1 MANFQAPGRMS
12 GRTYNF
18 NIRGDLPSETE
29 RTRIAQYIAQQE
41 DVFAQQYQDTMGQPL
56 AAPESERGAIGR
68 GFERGKSSAYSTLG
82 SAVEYA
88 GSGMGLE
95 SLRDFGAG
103 MRQSGDTAGFL
114 KDLSMPAETR
124 WEDVNGIGSFGS
136 YLGESLGQTAPIT
149 GGVIAGGLAAAG
161 AVLLAPETA
170 AAAGI
175 GTGLASI
182 LGGTAVGTPFAFGS
196 NVQRQEAEVKAGR
209 RAAVDPGAALVAA
222 VGQSALDAISD
233 RITLIGSGLVKPAKN
248 IFVRGLVG
256 TAESAAAEGLTE
268 VGQQIIERQQAG
280 LSLTDDAAIKEY
292 LDAGIAGGLIG
303 GVVGGPLAAVGAHG
317 RSDDIGENGP
327 PAGTNQPPTTPPAP
341 GEPGAVPTQAP
352 PAPGK
357 PSADASVTPE
367 GAPAAAPPVIT
378 PADLKTLGI
387 HHGSGLAKYVRNTPN
402 PDPVKVKEL
411 LTSYIANPKNADK
424 FSAITAFMDSIGQ
437 PAVQETPKETSTE
450 IAPAVV
456 PPADLTDEVAVPP
469 SGTTGTAPTG
479 TEGWKLHLNP
489 VPGSEQAISDY
500 LTEKGIPHKVG
511 QNSDQ
516 VGKGMTVYIGAK
528 DAANALANDLNSR
541 FNDSLKDAEGEVLYD
556 DTPLAGKVWGRFDIG
571 KKDADFHQYGKEG
584 IPFLAE
590 DMGQLN
596 YAKDRTG
603 ASDEARNRADAILK
617 RRYGAFYTGTPV
629 EQAVAETTAAKEI
642 TPAGTLEDT
651 AKAWDTQN
659 RTNRSDAWFEGNVTT
674 NAAFKAVEKEGNFIP
689 AHGMSK
695 APTLSQGLKQ
705 LTTMLDGGIDAKRT
719 LNTAPLT
726 AIPGSSS
733 TTPGGY
739 AYRDGPFIVTFR
751 QGLAG
756 QPTSADITGVLVN
769 PANAEIAA
777 QLQAKYPN
785 LTIRTFDAVADVV
798 AASKTKSEVQNGEV
812 VNDEAIGAGP
822 ENAGLGE
829 ENVGAKPNTVEPA
842 ADAEKVIDT
851 GLDTPADG
859 TDGLG
864 EPAGE
869 QPAALDL
876 GVALGIDPKTPL
888 TDLTGRQVDA
898 VSTALSETYGKNYTT
913 SQLLQLQDELRA
925 RNVAVEEAANVAA
938 QEKLT
943 ARITELSEQETVKSA
958 ENAAKARSYPK
969 AVLDR
974 IKVAYKKFFDDA
986 QPTTA
991 GREKL
996 KDFTTSADKEKIL
1009 TLLTKEK
1016 PSGVKGGSAYDYF
1029 SKFYR
1034 PIDALDLLAQH
1045 IADPNEKRA
1054 RADNKTAEEVS
1065 AEKAEQKADVTGF
1078 KNAVNIAEDAYF
1090 KGLGGSSATKAEAWV
1105 RAEGNLD
1112 PTTVAAF
1119 DALITA
1125 KEKAL
1130 AEAAKRR
1137 VQNAMYTAFFEA
1149 DVNEQVSDENANEA
1163 LVNTRTKAKAVI
1175 KAAKNLEVTD
1185 TSSAPTTLSQVVGAI
1200 RAAESKPVSLP
1211 KLPWHKRVLS
1221 TAMALE
1227 QSLANHVVNFLE
1239 NNNLMAAMR
1248 GISETSSDPRLSIL
1262 SMRLRNYV
1270 KDTQVRMV
1278 DDLSTST
1285 GETAAAAY
1293 DPATDTIL
1301 INRSSPYALTNVTVL
1316 HEVVHAITH
1325 KALNNPNLPIT
1336 QQLTKL
1342 FAESQQALGT
1352 DTVGMNNIHEFVAE
1366 AFTNKSFRDV
1376 LQGLN
1381 PNGGK
1386 FSAWQRFKNA
1396 VANFARRIFGA
1407 QPKPLGSLM
1416 DNLDMHLDQLLD
1428 TSSDVTGVRPDP
1440 DQGILYRIA
1449 GDPKELTDIDAG
1461 FFRYESKFG
1470 QPTKSYRGDWAR
1482 SAAAFFK
1489 NSAAM
1494 LARGVLGFL
1503 HLQPLADLAHELK
1516 IAGSY
1521 DLLKAVNELEAASKR
1536 SDDEVKG
1543 VLKVAEAWVKKFPQL
1558 KRTFDKVV
1566 AFSTIHQVDPEKT
1579 EAHYTKYWLKYD
1591 PTGKFE
1597 TGVQYQSY
1605 DTAAARDAKLAEL
1618 QGKYGEKNARRAGN
1632 ANPKKAAQFKQME
1645 ESWKSL
1651 GPEGQ
1656 ALYRL
1661 MRAMY
1666 KKQFM
1671 AMKAAVGGKIDYA
1684 LSSDAEI
1691 ASALKSSVYERFF
1704 DFQSLEPYFPLAR
1717 RGDFWIEYSA
1727 LNPET
1732 KEYETVKESFET
1744 REERAR
1750 VVSMLK
1756 QEVPSVAL
1764 KPDGAPE
1771 VMLYE
1776 NTGMEKGRIGA
1787 PETKFVRD
1795 VLNALAAGN
1804 VSKAAQEQ
1812 ITELFLNALP
1822 ETNFARA
1829 LKGRKGVR
1837 GFEPDA
1843 LEAFRMKAFTLGR
1856 QAARYPYSSRIR
1868 ELQENIQ
1875 AAGMGTASDDQLRLA
1890 VIKELNSRA
1899 ENALNPPQ
1907 GAWQDAAKSMN
1918 QFAYIYTLA
1927 GNLSAALVNLSA
1939 VPIVMAPYLASR
1951 YGLSRTASVTGRAFK
1966 LFLNSGFDTNLTL
1979 PTDYMGKST
1988 VNVRASPSMDNYYE
2002 LQDVNGVQDYVVRK
2016 DLKLT
2021 AAERKELEEMQ
2032 PLIKLAAEQ
2041 GFLHRSLTYD
2051 TLGAES
2057 FGENRTLLQKMNALQ
2072 GLPFHMV
2079 ERSNRQ
2085 VSMMVSYKL
2094 ELDRM
2099 RKKPTQKEQSMTD
2112 DEKQKKAAE
2121 EALYMTAEMHGTHT
2135 LAAGSRYAQSGLGRI
2150 AMMFKGYGINI
2161 FYLQAKSIAQA
2172 LGYML
2177 PGDSAEA
2184 KAQRAVAFKQL
2195 MGLQLST
2202 ALIAG
2207 VSGVP
2212 LYGLY
2217 RMMYNAMHGDDEED
2231 ADMVTRKAFGE
2242 LFFRGPI
2249 NAIMGGDAASR
2260 MGLNDL
2266 LIRSNPYADTQSTAD
2281 YVAALIGGPA
2291 WSTGNQVASGIGE
2304 MVKAATG
2311 GGGDFQRG
2319 LENTLPPVVKNVL
2332 KTWRYANEG
2341 AQTRRG
2347 DPVYGD
2353 ISTGEIAWQIIGFK
2367 PAELAHREEVTR
2379 GVARIDKTLNKQR
2392 STLMN
2397 RYNVARAQ
2405 GDYKAASAVLQEIR
2419 DYNAKVRA
2427 KSPKLQI
2434 LQDNLDASGKSF
2446 DKTTARTYNGVT
2458 LSPAMESYLKT
2469 MLRDHGVLSQ

>member
-29 RTRIAQYIAQQE
+29 RARIGQYIAQQE
-41 DVFAQQYQDTMGQPL
+41 DVFAQQYQETMGKPL
-56 AAPESERGAIGR
+56 AAPEDDGSAIGR
-68 GFERGKSSAYSTLG
+68 GWERGKASAYSTLG
-82 SAVEYA
+82 SALQYA
-88 GSGMGLE
+88 GSGTGLE
-95 SLRDFGAG
+95 SLRDLGAS
-103 MRQSGDTAGFL
+103 MRQSGDTEGFL
-114 KDLSMPAETR
+114 EELRQPAQTDWRDVKGLS
-124 WEDVNGIGSFGS
+124 SFGT
-136 YLGESLGQTAPIT
+136 YLGEQIGQTAPIT
-149 GGVIAGGLAAAG
+149 GGVIAGGIAAAG
-161 AVLLAPETA
+161 AVLLAPEAA

-222 VGQSALDAISD
+222 VGQAALDAVSD
-233 RITLIGSGLVKPAKN
+233 RIAFVGSGLLKPAKN
-248 IFVRGLVG
+248 IFVRGAVG
-256 TAESAAAEGLTE
+256 AGEGAASEGLTE
-268 VGQQIIERQQAG
+268 IGQQMLERQQAG

-303 GVVGGPLAAVGAHG
+303 GTLRAPIAMLQGRGA
-317 RSDDIGENGP
+317 DPEENGP
-327 PAGTNQPPTTPPAP
+327 PADTNTPPVTPPAP
-341 GEPGAVPTQAP
+341 GEPGAGPTQTP
-352 PAPGK
+352 P
-357 PSADASVTPE
+357 
-367 GAPAAAPPVIT
+367 AAPPVIT
-378 PADLKTLGI
+378 PADLSALGVPP
-387 HHGSGLAKYVRNTPN
+387 GAAVSQYVRKTPN
-402 PDPVKVKEL
+402 PDPAKVKEL
-411 LTSYIANPKNADK
+411 LTAFAANPKNADK
-424 FSAITAFMDSIGQ
+424 FSAVTTFMDSMGQ
-437 PAVQETPKETSTE
+437 PKVQETPKADSDP
-450 IAPAVV
+450 IVPAAVAPD
-456 PPADLTDEVAVPP
+456 DLTDTPAAPA
-469 SGTTGTAPTG
+469 TGTAPTG
-479 TEGWKLHLNP
+479 TDGWKLHLNP

-500 LTEKGIPHKVG
+500 LTKKGIPHKVG
-511 QNSDQ
+511 QNSGQ
-516 VGKGMTVYIGAK
+516 VGKGITVYAGSR
-528 DAANALANDLNSR
+528 DTANTVATELNSQ
-541 FNDSLKDAEGEVLYD
+541 FNDSLNDAEGDVLVD
-556 DTPLAGKVWGRFDIG
+556 DAPIAGKVWGRFDAP
-571 KKDADFHQYGKEG
+571 KSPEFHQYGESG
-584 IPFLAE
+584 VPYLAE

-596 YAKDRTG
+596 YAKDRAVFG
-603 ASDEARNRADAILK
+603 SEAYKRADAALRAK
-617 RRYGAFYTGTPV
+617 FGTHYTGTPV
-629 EQAVAETTAAKEI
+629 ETPVEAPAPAAAAAPVTGPTSSAAQSIERNMAAMAAGAAEAMRKRVADLITAGAPPTYKSPAAIAAAKADPLLNYVENPDGSITAVGIKLTEGDEWIGVDPTAAPIEAPVVVPKKTRAGKVKNVQSTVDAAVGASPEDAAQG
-642 TPAGTLEDT
+642 TQTDGLVTPPAGPATGSED
-651 AKAWDTQN
+651 
-659 RTNRSDAWFEGNVTT
+659 
-674 NAAFKAVEKEGNFIP
+674 
-689 AHGMSK
+689 
-695 APTLSQGLKQ
+695 
-705 LTTMLDGGIDAKRT
+705 
-719 LNTAPLT
+719 
-726 AIPGSSS
+726 
-733 TTPGGY
+733 
-739 AYRDGPFIVTFR
+739 
-751 QGLAG
+751 
-756 QPTSADITGVLVN
+756 LVN
-769 PANAEIAA
+769 AGVDESGDAA
-777 QLQAKYPN
+777 
-785 LTIRTFDAVADVV
+785 
-798 AASKTKSEVQNGEV
+798 
-812 VNDEAIGAGP
+812 
-822 ENAGLGE
+822 AGLGE
-829 ENVGAKPNTVEPA
+829 PT
-842 ADAEKVIDT
+842 
-851 GLDTPADG
+851 
-859 TDGLG
+859 
-864 EPAGE
+864 GE
-869 QPAALDL
+869 QPASLDL
-876 GVALGIDPKTPL
+876 GATLGIDPKTPL
-888 TDLTGRQVDA
+888 TDLTGRQADEVA
-898 VSTALSETYGKNYTT
+898 TAISETYGKNYTT

-925 RNVAVEEAANVAA
+925 RDVVIEEAANVAA

-943 ARITELSEQETVKSA
+943 ARIKKKTEDWTAKA
-958 ENAAKARSYPK
+958 ATDAAKTRNLSK
-969 AVLDR
+969 AVLER
-974 IKVAYKKFFDDA
+974 ISTAYRKFFDDA
-986 QPTTA
+986 QPTA
-991 GREKL
+991 ARREKL
-996 KDFTTSADKEKIL
+996 TDFTTSADKEKIL
-1009 TLLTKEK
+1009 LLLSKER
-1016 PSGVKGGSAYDYF
+1016 PSGVNGGSAYGYF

-1034 PIDALDLLAQH
+1034 PVDALDLLATH
-1045 IADPNEKRA
+1045 IADPNEKQA
-1054 RADNKTAEEVS
+1054 RADNKTAEEKS
-1065 AEKAEQKADVTGF
+1065 AIAAEQKTEVTGF
-1078 KNAVNIAEDAYF
+1078 KNAVNLAEDAYF
-1090 KGLGGSSATKAEAWV
+1090 KGLGGSNATKAADWI
-1105 RAEGNLD
+1105 RAAGLD
-1112 PTTVAAF
+1112 PATIAAF
-1119 DALITA
+1119 DALIAT
-1125 KEKAL
+1125 KEEAL
-1130 AEAAKRR
+1130 ANALKLR
-1137 VQNAMYTAFFEA
+1137 VQNSTYTAAFEA
-1149 DVNEQVSDENANEA
+1149 EVNEQVSDENANEA
-1163 LVNTRTKAKAVI
+1163 LADAKFAVKATLKAI
-1175 KAAKNLEVTD
+1175 RNLEAVDTEATTKSPVSTSQIRRAMQGTD
-1185 TSSAPTTLSQVVGAI
+1185 T
-1200 RAAESKPVSLP
+1200 PVSLP
-1211 KLPWHKRVLS
+1211 KLPWLKRILS
-1221 TAMALE
+1221 AAMALE
-1227 QSLANHVVNFLE
+1227 QSLAGHTINFLE
-1239 NNNLMAAMR
+1239 NNNLMAALR
-1248 GISETSSDPRLSIL
+1248 GISETVSDPRLSL
-1262 SMRLRNYV
+1262 LAMRLRNFV

-1278 DDLSTST
+1278 DDLSTPT
-1285 GETAAAAY
+1285 GETVAAAY

-1301 INRSSPYALTNVTVL
+1301 INRGSPYALTNVTVL
-1316 HEVVHAITH
+1316 HEVAHAITH

-1366 AFTNKSFRDV
+1366 AFTNKAFRDV

-1386 FSAWQRFKNA
+1386 FSAWARFKNA
-1396 VANFARRIFGA
+1396 VANFARRLFGA
-1407 QPKPLGSLM
+1407 QPKPTGSLM
-1416 DNLDMHLDQLLD
+1416 DDLDMHLDQLLD
-1428 TSSDVTGVRPDP
+1428 TSADVTGVRPDP
-1440 DQGILYRIA
+1440 NQGMLYRIA
-1449 GDPKELTDIDAG
+1449 GNPQDLTDIDAG
-1461 FFRYESKFG
+1461 FFRYEAKFG

-1482 SAAAFFK
+1482 SASAFFT
-1489 NSAAM
+1489 NSAGT
-1494 LARGVLGFL
+1494 LARGALGFL
-1503 HLQPLADLAHELK
+1503 HLQPLADLAFELK
-1516 IAGSY
+1516 IRGSY
-1521 DLLKAVNELEAASKR
+1521 DLLKAVNELESASKK

-1543 VLKVAEAWVKKFPQL
+1543 VLKVAETWVKKFPDL

-1597 TGVQYQSY
+1597 NGVQYTSFA
-1605 DTAAARDAKLAEL
+1605 TEAERDAQLEKLQA
-1618 QGKYGEKNARRAGN
+1618 QYGEKNARRAGN

-1645 ESWKSL
+1645 ESWNAL
-1651 GPEGQ
+1651 GPEGK

-1661 MRAMY
+1661 MRATY
-1666 KKQFM
+1666 KKQFL
-1671 AMKAAVGGKIDYA
+1671 AMKAAVGGKIDYVLGPNSVMA
-1684 LSSDAEI
+1684 NT
-1691 ASALKSSVYERFF
+1691 LKSSVYEKFF
-1704 DFQSLEPYFPLAR
+1704 DFHSLEPYFPLVR
-1717 RGDFWIEYSA
+1717 KGDYWIEYKA

-1732 KEYETVKESFET
+1732 KEYEVVKESFET
-1744 REERAR
+1744 RDERAR
-1750 VVSMLK
+1750 VISMLK

-1764 KPDGAPE
+1764 TNQGTPE
-1771 VMLYE
+1771 VREYE
-1776 NTGMEKGRIGA
+1776 NTGMERDRIGA

-1795 VLNALAAGN
+1795 VLNALSAGK
-1804 VSKAAQEQ
+1804 VSSAAQEQ
-1812 ITELFLNALP
+1812 IQQLFLDALP

-1829 LKGRKGVR
+1829 LKGRTGVR

-1843 LEAFRMKAFTLGR
+1843 LEAFRTKAFSLGR

-1875 AAGMGTASDDQLRLA
+1875 AQGVGSTNNIYWTAFDPTGKFAGNEKFESFKSQAEADEAVKKLRDANGVNTAKLSGVTTGSTDQVHLA
-1890 VIKELNSRA
+1890 VVKELNSRA

-1966 LFLNSGFDTNLTL
+1966 LFLTSGFDTNLTL
-1979 PTDYMGKST
+1979 PTDYMGKNT

-2002 LQDVNGVQDYVVRK
+2002 LQDVNGVQEYVVRK

-2032 PLIKLAAEQ
+2032 PLVKLAAAQ
-2041 GFLHRSLTYD
+2041 GFLHRTLTYD

-2057 FGENRTLLQKMNALQ
+2057 FGEDRTLLQKMNALQ

-2094 ELDRM
+2094 ELERM
-2099 RKKPTQKEQSMTD
+2099 RKKPTQKEQSMTE
-2112 DEKQKKAAE
+2112 DEKQQQAAE
-2121 EALYMTAEMHGTHT
+2121 KALYMTAEMHGTHT
-2135 LAAGSRYAQSGLGRI
+2135 LTAGSRYAQSGLGRI

-2217 RMMYNAMHGDDEED
+2217 RMVYNAMHGDDEED

-2281 YVAALIGGPA
+2281 YIAALIGGPA
-2291 WSTGNQVASGIGE
+2291 WSTGNQVASGISE

-2319 LENTLPPVVKNVL
+2319 LENTLPPMIKNTVKA
-2332 KTWRYANEG
+2332 WRFANEG
-2341 AQTRRG
+2341 SETRRG

-2367 PAELAHREEVTR
+2367 PAELARREEITR

-2434 LQDNLDASGKSF
+2434 LQDNLNASGKSF

-2469 MLRDHGVLSQ
+2469 MLRDYDALSQ

>member
-29 RTRIAQYIAQQE
+29 RARIAQYIAQQE
-41 DVFAQQYQDTMGQPL
+41 DIFAQKYQAQMGQPL
-56 AAPESERGAIGR
+56 AAPEDDGTAIGR
-68 GFERGKSSAYSTLG
+68 GLELGKAGAYSRLGTAAEYLG
-82 SAVEYA
+82 S
-88 GSGMGLE
+88 GLGIDA
-95 SLRDFGAG
+95 LQNLGKG
-103 MRQSGDTAGFL
+103 MRQSGDTESFL
-114 KDLSMPAETR
+114 DSLRQPAPTT
-124 WEDVNGIGSFGS
+124 WEDVNGIGSFAT
-136 YLGESLGQTAPIT
+136 YLGEGLGQSVPEMAAPLAATVAGTIL
-149 GGVIAGGLAAAG
+149 GGPVAGGAAG
-161 AVLLAPETA
+161 AATA
-170 AAAGI
+170 FP
-175 GTGLASI
+175 TFF
-182 LGGTAVGTPFAFGS
+182 GG
-196 NVQRQEAEVKAGR
+196 NIQRQEAEVAAGR
-209 RAAVDPGAALVAA
+209 KANVDVASAVTSAI
-222 VGQSALDAISD
+222 GQSALNAIGD
-233 RITLIGSGLVKPAKN
+233 KLLLGGFLKPGQKWLT
-248 IFVRGLVG
+248 R
-256 TAESAAAEGLTE
+256 TALGVAEGAAAEVPTE
-268 VGQQIIERQQAG
+268 ITQQILERKQAG
-280 LSLTDDAAIKEY
+280 LPLDSDDAINEY
-292 LDAGIAGGLIG
+292 INAGILG
-303 GVVGGPLAAVGAHG
+303 GVLGGGIRGTTAMFQRPAADVE
-317 RSDDIGENGP
+317 ENGP
-327 PAGTNQPPTTPPAP
+327 PADTNQTPVTPPAP
-341 GEPGAVPTQAP
+341 GEPGAGPTQTP
-352 PAPGK
+352 PAPGE
-357 PSADASVTPE
+357 PSADAAKTPD
-367 GAPAAAPPVIT
+367 GMPSAAKPVIT
-378 PADLKTLGI
+378 PEDIKALGI

-411 LTSYIANPKNADK
+411 LTSYVANPKNADK
-424 FSAITAFMDSIGQ
+424 FAEVTAFMDSMGQ
-437 PAVQETPKETSTE
+437 PAVQETPKAESDP
-450 IAPAVV
+450 IVPAVEA
-456 PPADLTDEVAVPP
+456 PADLTDTNAAPP
-469 SGTTGTAPTG
+469 AGTTGTEATG
-479 TEGWKLHLNP
+479 TGGWKLHLNP

-511 QNSDQ
+511 WSGGQ
-516 VGKGMTVYIGAK
+516 VGKGITVYVGAK
-528 DAANALANDLNSR
+528 DAANTLANDLNSR
-541 FNDSLKDAEGEVLYD
+541 FDDALKDAEGEVLYD
-556 DTPLAGKVWGRFDIG
+556 DTPIAGKIWGRFDIG
-571 KKDADFHQYGKEG
+571 RKDVDFHQYGKDG
-584 IPFLAE
+584 VPLLNV
-590 DMGQLN
+590 DMGQLR
-596 YAKDRTG
+596 YAKDRSG
-603 ASDEARNRADAILK
+603 AVEDARDRADAILK
-617 RRYGAFYTGTPV
+617 QRYGAFYTGTPV
-629 EQAVAETTAAKEI
+629 EQAVAETPVAAPVEAPVVVPKK
-642 TPAGTLEDT
+642 TRTGKVKNAQSTVDAAVGASPEDT
-651 AKAWDTQN
+651 
-659 RTNRSDAWFEGNVTT
+659 
-674 NAAFKAVEKEGNFIP
+674 
-689 AHGMSK
+689 
-695 APTLSQGLKQ
+695 TLSEENL
-705 LTTMLDGGIDAKRT
+705 GGI
-719 LNTAPLT
+719 
-726 AIPGSSS
+726 
-733 TTPGGY
+733 
-739 AYRDGPFIVTFR
+739 
-751 QGLAG
+751 
-756 QPTSADITGVLVN
+756 PTSAESAPRVETPDNGGLD
-769 PANAEIAA
+769 ESGDAA
-777 QLQAKYPN
+777 
-785 LTIRTFDAVADVV
+785 
-798 AASKTKSEVQNGEV
+798 
-812 VNDEAIGAGP
+812 
-822 ENAGLGE
+822 AGLGE
-829 ENVGAKPNTVEPA
+829 PT
-842 ADAEKVIDT
+842 
-851 GLDTPADG
+851 
-859 TDGLG
+859 
-864 EPAGE
+864 GE
-869 QPAALDL
+869 QPAPLDL
-876 GVALGIDPKTPL
+876 GATLGIDPKTPL
-888 TDLTGRQVDA
+888 TDLTGRQVDELATA
-898 VSTALSETYGKNYTT
+898 VSETYGKNYTT

-925 RNVAVEEAANVAA
+925 RNAVVEEAANTAA

-943 ARITELSEQETVKSA
+943 ARIKEKTEHWTAKA
-958 ENAAKARSYPK
+958 ATDAAKTRSLSK
-969 AVLDR
+969 VMLER
-974 IKVAYKKFFDDA
+974 ISTAYKKFFDDA
-986 QPTTA
+986 QPTEA

-996 KDFTTSADKEKIL
+996 MDFTTAADKEKIL
-1009 TLLTKEK
+1009 TLLSTKK
-1016 PSGVKGGSAYDYF
+1016 QSGVNGGSAYTYF

-1034 PIDALDLLAQH
+1034 PVDALDLLATH
-1045 IADPNEKRA
+1045 LADPNEKRS
-1054 RADNKTAEEVS
+1054 RAADKTE
-1065 AEKAEQKADVTGF
+1065 AEKAAIVAEQKADTVGF
-1078 KNAVNIAEDAYF
+1078 KNATNIAEDAYF
-1090 KGLGGSSATKAEAWV
+1090 EGLGGSNATKAANWI
-1105 RAEGNLD
+1105 RAAGFD
-1112 PTTVAAF
+1112 PATIAAF
-1119 DALITA
+1119 DALIVA
-1125 KEKAL
+1125 KEEAL
-1130 AEAAKRR
+1130 ANTIRLR
-1137 VQNAMYTAFFEA
+1137 VQNATYTAAFNA
-1149 DVNEQVSDENANEA
+1149 SVDEQVSDETANAA
-1163 LVNTRTKAKAVI
+1163 LESTRAEAKAVLT
-1175 KAAKNLEVTD
+1175 AAKNLEVTD
-1185 TSSAPTTLSQVVGAI
+1185 TSKAPVSASNIRRAMQGSGA
-1200 RAAESKPVSLP
+1200 PVSLP
-1211 KLPWHKRVLS
+1211 KLPWLKRMLS

-1227 QSLANHVVNFLE
+1227 QGLANHVVNFLE

-1248 GISETSSDPRLSIL
+1248 GISEMSSDQRLSML
-1262 SMRLRNYV
+1262 AMRLRNYV

-1278 DDLSTST
+1278 DDLSTPT
-1285 GETAAAAY
+1285 GETVAAAY

-1301 INRSSPYALTNVTVL
+1301 INRGSPYALTNVTVL

-1325 KALNNPNLPIT
+1325 KALNSPSLPIT
-1336 QQLTKL
+1336 QQLNKL
-1342 FAESQQALGT
+1342 FTEAQQALGT
-1352 DTVGMNNIHEFVAE
+1352 DTIGMNNIHEFVAE
-1366 AFTNKSFRDV
+1366 AFTNKAFRDV

-1416 DNLDMHLDQLLD
+1416 DGLDMHLDQLLD

-1440 DQGILYRIA
+1440 EQGLLYRIA

-1470 QPTKSYRGDWAR
+1470 EPTKSYRGDWAR
-1482 SAAAFFK
+1482 KAAAFFK
-1489 NSAAM
+1489 NATGM
-1494 LARGVLGFL
+1494 LSRGALGFL
-1503 HLQPLADLAHELK
+1503 HLQPLADLAAELK
-1516 IAGSY
+1516 IRGSY
-1521 DLLKAVNELEAASKR
+1521 DLLKAVNELESASKR

-1543 VLKVAEAWVKKFPQL
+1543 VLKVAESWVKKFPQL

-1579 EAHYTKYWLKYD
+1579 EAHYSKYWLKYD
-1591 PTGKFE
+1591 PSGKFE
-1597 TGVQYQSY
+1597 NGVQYTSFA
-1605 DTAAARDAKLAEL
+1605 TAAERDAKLEEL

-1645 ESWKSL
+1645 ESWNAL
-1651 GPEGQ
+1651 GFEGK

-1684 LSSDAEI
+1684 LGENAELANTI
-1691 ASALKSSVYERFF
+1691 KSSVYERFF

-1717 RGDFWIEYSA
+1717 KGDYWIEYKA

-1732 KEYETVKESFET
+1732 KEYEVVKESFET
-1744 REERAR
+1744 RDERAR

-1764 KPDGAPE
+1764 SNDGSPE

-1795 VLNALAAGN
+1795 VLNVLSAGK
-1804 VSKAAQEQ
+1804 VSKEAQEQ
-1812 ITELFLNALP
+1812 ITQLFLDALP

-1843 LEAFRMKAFTLGR
+1843 LEAFRMKAFALGR

-1868 ELQENIQ
+1868 EVRENIQ
-1875 AAGMGTASDDQLRLA
+1875 AQGMGTASDDQLRLA
-1890 VIKELNSRA
+1890 VIKELDARA

-1939 VPIVMAPYLASR
+1939 VPIVMAPYLSSR

-1966 LFLNSGFDTNLTL
+1966 LFLNSGFDTNLSL
-1979 PTDYMGKST
+1979 PTDYMGKNT

-2016 DLKLT
+2016 DLNLT

-2032 PLIKLAAEQ
+2032 PLVKLAAEQ
-2041 GFLHRSLTYD
+2041 GFLHRTLTYD

-2085 VSMMVSYKL
+2085 VSLMVSYKL
-2094 ELDRM
+2094 ELERM
-2099 RKKPTQKEQSMTD
+2099 RKKPTQKEQAMTD
-2112 DEKQKKAAE
+2112 AEKQKQAAE
-2121 EALYMTAEMHGTHT
+2121 KALYMTAEMHGTHT
-2135 LAAGSRYAQSGLGRI
+2135 LTAGSRYAQNGLGRI

-2177 PGDSAEA
+2177 PGDSVEA
-2184 KAQRAVAFKQL
+2184 KAQRATAFKQL

-2217 RMMYNAMHGDDEED
+2217 RMVYNALHGDDEED

-2242 LFFRGPI
+2242 LAYRGPI

-2291 WSTGNQVASGIGE
+2291 WSTGNQVASGISE

-2319 LENTLPPVVKNVL
+2319 LENTLPPMIKNTVKA
-2332 KTWRYANEG
+2332 WRFANEG
-2341 AQTRRG
+2341 AETRRS
-2347 DPVYGD
+2347 DPVYAD

-2405 GDYKAASAVLQEIR
+2405 GDNRTAAAVLQEIR

-2427 KSPKLQI
+2427 KSPDLQI
-2434 LQDNLDASGKSF
+2434 LQKNLDASGKSF
-2446 DKTTARTYNGVT
+2446 DRTTARTYNGVT

-2469 MLRDHGVLSQ
+2469 MLRDHGVLSE